1 MTAITASPAPGAF
14 LSAPEVTLSFDAT
27 VASVAYSTDG
37 TPPSISKYIAY
48 DTLTPANP
56 FIAVTEDGR
65 GRVVYDGGFP
75 KFYNGV
81 APASTDTFATLTGSF
96 KYLYNALYW
105 VANAEKVAVG
115 NRKVLILGDAIASE
129 AYPVKS
135 TAASGFYT
143 SFSRLCA
150 IAGFTPTFKD
160 RSDYGGSRLNPTLTE
175 LEAYACVIVMSSDY
189 VRTDCITPQ
198 AINDFVT
205 YRENGNGLI
214 VITDHGGDFTSVTTA
229 GAGGYQAFFTLAN
242 QIVAKFGAY
251 FTGNFDRTSVNV
263 GYLRTHYGDHPLYK
277 NLTDA
282 ESIVAGGS
290 ESKVVV
296 STTTTYA
303 PAAVPK
309 ITLTGTGNKVVQV
322 LAIINDG
329 SMVTGRFLY
338 IVQGAE
344 FLFSTVKHPTT
355 GVNET
360 NQGKLY
366 SDYGGRASVTMSLD
380 GSTLGTVW
388 GELLLNGK
396 RVGELYYTSAGGSQ
410 VYWYA
415 GAPES
420 TPVRNGDVLVQAI
433 SVPFGYQKT
442 LTVERKTPLDP
453 RKGVSLPVLLK
464 EARAGISLKNYSAW
478 LKQLFN
484 TVKASLPT
492 AQQTLPA
499 DTAKLARVLSKAF
512 HNELQYGTLNAKIY
526 PTTALTTAAIAAATP
541 VVPGV
546 CFIDASTNTVYG
558 YQNGSY
564 RLLSGLK
571 AQDIFGS
578 PRIVVNPV
586 TQLQFRLNTDG
597 SVSQLS

>member
-27 VASVAYSTDG
+27 VKSVALSTDG

-81 APASTDTFATLTGSF
+81 APAAGATFTDLNGSF
-96 KYLYNALYW
+96 KYLYNALHW
-105 VANAEKVAVG
+105 VANQEKYAAG
-115 NRKVLILGDAIASE
+115 NHKVLVLGDDLVTGS
-129 AYPVKS
+129 YPVKA
-135 TAASGFYT
+135 THASGFYT
-143 SFSRLCA
+143 SLTRLFA
-150 IAGFTPTFKD
+150 TAGFVGTFKD
-160 RSDYGGSRLNPTLTE
+160 SSDYGGTLNPTLSE
-175 LEAYACVIVMSSDY
+175 LEQYCCVLVMSSDY
-189 VRTDCITPQ
+189 TRTNCITTQ
-198 AINDFVT
+198 AVNDLVT
-205 YRENGNGLI
+205 YRENGNGII
-214 VITDHGGDFTSVTTA
+214 VITDHGGDMANVATA

-263 GYLRTHYGDHPLYK
+263 GFLRTNYGDHPLYK
-277 NLTDA
+277 NLLDTEA
-282 ESIVAGGS
+282 IVAGGS

-296 STTTTYA
+296 TAATTYA
-303 PAAVPK
+303 PASVPK
-309 ITLTGTGNKVVQV
+309 LQLSGTGIKTVQV
-322 LAIINDG
+322 LAILTDG
-329 SMVTGRFLY
+329 SMVTGRFVY
-338 IVQGAE
+338 IVQGNE
-344 FLFSTVKHPTT
+344 FVFSTVKHPTT
-355 GVNET
+355 GVDET
-360 NQGKLY
+360 NQGRY
-366 SDYGGRASVTMSLD
+366 YADYCGRGAVTMSLD

-415 GAPES
+415 GGPES
-420 TPVRNGDVLVQAI
+420 TPMRHGDVLTQAI
-433 SVPFGYQKT
+433 SVPFGYQKS
-442 LTVERKTPLDP
+442 LTVDRKSPADL
-453 RKGVSLPVLLK
+453 RKGVSIPALLK
-464 EARAGISLKNYSAW
+464 EARVNTTIRSYSAW

-484 TVKASLPT
+484 AVKSTLPA
-492 AQQTLPA
+492 AQQTLPY

-512 HNELQYGTLNAKIY
+512 RDQLQFGTLNAKIY
-526 PTTALTTAAIAAATP
+526 PTTALTTAAITAATP

-558 YQNGSY
+558 YQNGAY
-564 RLLSGLK
+564 RVLSGLK

-597 SVSQLS
+597 SVTQLS